1 LLGHAELSTTQI
13 HTQVSIR
20 KLKEIHSANAPGE
33 FGAQLAEFGTNRQ
46 FGPMSRVI
54 EIEAAIEKLAPAE
67 LRELMGWLEM
77 YKGLVLCL
85 RQTPKA
91 LGDR

>member
-1 LLGHAELSTTQI
+1 
-13 HTQVSIR
+13 
-20 KLKEIHSANAPGE
+20 
-33 FGAQLAEFGTNRQ
+33 
-46 FGPMSRVI
+46 MSRVI